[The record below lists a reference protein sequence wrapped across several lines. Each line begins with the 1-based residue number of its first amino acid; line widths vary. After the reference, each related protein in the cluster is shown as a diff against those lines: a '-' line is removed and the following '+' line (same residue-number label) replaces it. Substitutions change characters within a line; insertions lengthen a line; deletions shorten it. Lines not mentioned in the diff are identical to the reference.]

1 MTTDHPP
8 LDANGHTPNRPATPA
23 QTTPDPPR
31 TPAVPEPPPTDAT
44 PEVPRTHATP
54 EVLRASAKPEV
65 PGASAALEVPRVR
78 AASEVTRADIAWAGR
93 VRGVFGRSWVMLV
106 AVVLVALNLRVAVTS
121 LGAVL
126 DQARGELGMSTFAT
140 STAATLPVVCF
151 GGVALATPWLIRRV
165 GAKTG
170 LGLALGL
177 LLAGLLLRVAGG
189 EAALLAGTFVA
200 CAGIAVGN
208 VLVPVIVKIE
218 FPSRVGEV
226 TGAYSAAMSAG
237 AAIGAA
243 ATVPVGDVVG
253 GWRGGLAFW
262 SVLAAAT
269 LAIWLPLTRRRAAPA
284 EPRAAATAMMRS
296 PVAWAVTLLFAT
308 QSVLAFVVMAWLP
321 TIYLDAGFHPGRAGT
336 LLAVALLV
344 GVPVYFAVPVL
355 AARLR
360 RQGALGAA
368 MTVIQIVGLTGLLLR
383 PQSLP
388 WLWAVLIGIGGGVFP
403 LTLALF
409 SMRTRT
415 ATDTAA
421 LSAMA
426 QSAGYLLAALGPF
439 VIGVLRDVTGSWTA
453 PVSLLIAICVVQAA
467 LSFSAG
473 KPRLVDVC
481 RGERG

>member
-1 MTTDHPP
+1 MTRNGQATGAAPARGALRRP
-8 LDANGHTPNRPATPA
+8 L
-23 QTTPDPPR
+23 
-31 TPAVPEPPPTDAT
+31 V
-44 PEVPRTHATP
+44 V
-54 EVLRASAKPEV
+54 
-65 PGASAALEVPRVR
+65 
-78 AASEVTRADIAWAGR
+78 
-93 VRGVFGRSWVMLV
+93 LV
-106 AVVLVALNLRVAVTS
+106 AVVLVAVNLRVAVTS

-126 DQARGELGMSTFAT
+126 DQARADLAMSTLAT
-140 STAATLPVVCF
+140 STAATLPVACF
-151 GGVALATPWLIRRV
+151 GGIALVTPLLIRRV
-165 GAKTG
+165 GAQAG
-170 LGLALGL
+170 LALALGL
-177 LLAGLLLRVAGG
+177 LLAGQLVRVGG

-208 VLVPVIVKIE
+208 VLIPVIVKIE
-218 FPSRVGEV
+218 FPARAGEV

-243 ATVPVGDVVG
+243 ATVPIGDAAG
-253 GWRGGLAFW
+253 GWRGGLAAW
-262 SVLAAAT
+262 SVLAAAA
-269 LAIWLPLTRRRAAPA
+269 LAIWLPQLRRSRTPAGSRASM
-284 EPRAAATAMMRS
+284 TAMMRS

-321 TIYLDAGFHPGRAGT
+321 TIYIDAGFAPGEAGT
-336 LLAVALLV
+336 LLAAALLV
-344 GVPVYFAVPVL
+344 GVPVYFVVPVL

-360 RQGALGAA
+360 RQGALGAG
-368 MTVIQIVGLTGLLLR
+368 MTAVQIVGLAGLLLR
-383 PQSLP
+383 PESVP

-439 VIGVLRDVTGSWTA
+439 TVGVLRDVTGSWTT
-453 PVSLLIAICVVQAA
+453 PVSVLMAICVVQAA

-473 KPRLVDVC
+473 KPRLVGRPRTATSHDHDSLQAANQQSS
-481 RGERG
+481 GTPTS

>member
-1 MTTDHPP
+1 MTTNPPHPEAKGRP
-8 LDANGHTPNRPATPA
+8 SDPSGMDGHAATA
-23 QTTPDPPR
+23 PR
-31 TPAVPEPPPTDAT
+31 A
-44 PEVPRTHATP
+44 R
-54 EVLRASAKPEV
+54 
-65 PGASAALEVPRVR
+65 AALV
-78 AASEVTRADIAWAGR
+78 
-93 VRGVFGRSWVMLV
+93 LV
-106 AVVLVALNLRVAVTS
+106 AVVLVAVNLRVAVTS

-126 DQARGELGMSTFAT
+126 DQARSDLAMSTLAT

-151 GGVALATPWLIRRV
+151 GGVALATPRLIRRM

-177 LLAGLLLRVAGG
+177 LLAGQLVRVGAG
-189 EAALLAGTFVA
+189 EATLLAGTFVA

-208 VLVPVIVKIE
+208 VLIPVIVKIE
-218 FPSRVGEV
+218 FPARVGEV
-226 TGAYSAAMSAG
+226 TGAYSAAMSGG

-243 ATVPVGDVVG
+243 ATVPIGDAAG
-253 GWRGGLAFW
+253 GWRGGLAAW
-262 SVLAAAT
+262 SVLAAAA
-269 LAIWLPLTRRRAAPA
+269 LAIWLPQMRRSHAPA
-284 EPRAAATAMMRS
+284 EPRAPVAAMIRS

-321 TIYLDAGFHPGRAGT
+321 TIYIDAGFAPGEAGT

-344 GVPVYFAVPVL
+344 GVPVYFVVPVL

-360 RQGALGAA
+360 RQGSLGAG
-368 MTVIQIVGLTGLLLR
+368 MTAVQIVGLAGLLLR
-383 PQSLP
+383 PESVP

-415 ATDTAA
+415 ATDTAT

-439 VIGVLRDVTGSWTA
+439 TIGVLRDVTDSWTT
-453 PVSLLIAICVVQAA
+453 PVSVLMAICVVQAA

-473 KPRLVDVC
+473 KPRLAGNPGSGPTPYERDPC
-481 RGERG
+481 RAANQHSSDSTP